1 MMFGDARDR
10 LTFFRLQ
17 LRASERERERGEL
30 CTIMEKDVGKPQVF
44 FCCNLFCTH
53 SLLGCIEVVGSG
65 SSSRTASLTSAG
77 NSRVLGSV
85 GRL

>member
-17 LRASERERERGEL
+17 LRARKRERERGEL
-30 CTIMEKDVGKPQVF
+30 CIIMKKDVGKPQVF

-65 SSSRTASLTSAG
+65 SSRTASLTSAG
-77 NSRVLGSV
+77 NSRLLGSV

>member
-17 LRASERERERGEL
+17 WRASERERD
-30 CTIMEKDVGKPQVF
+30 TIMEKDVGKPQVF

-65 SSSRTASLTSAG
+65 GSSRTASLTSAG
-77 NSRVLGSV
+77 NSRLLGSV

>member
-1 MMFGDARDR
+1 MFVLVLVLLVIAVVFLFCLIYGGETQNEMFGDARDR

-44 FCCNLFCTH
+44 
-53 SLLGCIEVVGSG
+53 LL
-65 SSSRTASLTSAG
+65 
-77 NSRVLGSV
+77 
-85 GRL
+85 

>member
-17 LRASERERERGEL
+17 LRARKRERGRGEL

-44 FCCNLFCTH
+44 F
-53 SLLGCIEVVGSG
+53 VVTCSA
-65 SSSRTASLTSAG
+65 RTASLDA
-77 NSRVLGSV
+77 LK
-85 GRL
+85 

>member
-17 LRASERERERGEL
+17 LRASERERERERGEL
-30 CTIMEKDVGKPQVF
+30 CTIMEKDVGKPQV

-65 SSSRTASLTSAG
+65 SSRTASLTSAG
-77 NSRVLGSV
+77 NSRLLGSV

>member
-17 LRASERERERGEL
+17 LRARERGEL

-44 FCCNLFCTH
+44 
-53 SLLGCIEVVGSG
+53 LL
-65 SSSRTASLTSAG
+65 
-77 NSRVLGSV
+77 
-85 GRL
+85 

>member
-1 MMFGDARDR
+1 MFGDARDR

-17 LRASERERERGEL
+17 LRARKRERDSGEL
-30 CTIMEKDVGKPQVF
+30 CKIMEKDVGKPQVF

-65 SSSRTASLTSAG
+65 SSRTASLTSAG
-77 NSRVLGSV
+77 NSRLLGSV